1 MATNII
7 RSIRKGSAQWSEEDR
22 LQLVSILAK
31 AGYAVKIGEIV
42 EILIRVKDDYG
53 HLDYRRQAV
62 EEACNL
68 LDKLPRMEE
77 AREYEP
83 IQNRMV

>member
-1 MATNII
+1 M
-7 RSIRKGSAQWSEEDR
+7 
-22 LQLVSILAK
+22 
-31 AGYAVKIGEIV
+31 KIGEIV

-53 HLDYRRQAV
+53 HFDYRKQAI

-77 AREYEP
+77 ARDYEP
-83 IQNRMV
+83 TSLSGQSMAAEKIR

>member
-1 MATNII
+1 M
-7 RSIRKGSAQWSEEDR
+7 
-22 LQLVSILAK
+22 
-31 AGYAVKIGEIV
+31 KIGEIV

-77 AREYEP
+77 AKDYEP
-83 IQNRMV
+83 TSLSGQSMAAEKIR

>member
-1 MATNII
+1 M
-7 RSIRKGSAQWSEEDR
+7 
-22 LQLVSILAK
+22 
-31 AGYAVKIGEIV
+31 KIGEIV
-42 EILIRVKDDYG
+42 EILIRVKDDYSYT
-53 HLDYRRQAV
+53 DYRKQAI

-83 IQNRMV
+83 TGLSG